1 VTTGGMLE
9 KIKIIELLD
18 TIPFFAAF
26 NAQEKDYV
34 AGLEAQVLRFR
45 PSDIIINEGD
55 IDKAFFVVLK
65 GSVFVSK
72 RKPHDVV
79 LAKLKTGSVFGEIAF
94 VGKRARTTY
103 VIADGDVIALKINL
117 DQINKL
123 KPIVQSKIKDQL
135 IGILADRLNIMND
148 QAKRFA

>member
-1 VTTGGMLE
+1 MME
-9 KIKIIELLD
+9 KSKIVELLE
-18 TIPFFAAF
+18 TIPFFAEF
-26 NAQEKDYV
+26 NAKEKDYV

-45 PSDIIINEGD
+45 PADIIIKEGD
-55 IDKAFFVVLK
+55 IDKAFYVVLK
-65 GSVFVSK
+65 GAVFVSK
-72 RKPHDVV
+72 KKPHDVV
-79 LAKLKTGSVFGEIAF
+79 LAKLRTGSVFGEIAY

-117 DQINKL
+117 SEIDTL
-123 KPIVQSKIKDQL
+123 DPMVQSKIKDQL

>member
-1 VTTGGMLE
+1 MIEKNIILE
-9 KIKIIELLD
+9 LMES
-18 TIPFFAAF
+18 IPFFADF
-26 NAQEKDYV
+26 NQEERKYV
-34 AGLEAQVLRFR
+34 AGLEAQILKFW
-45 PSDIIINEGD
+45 PSDVIIKEGD
-55 IDKAFFVVLK
+55 IDDAFFVVLK
-65 GSVFVSK
+65 GAVFVSK

-117 DQINKL
+117 EQISKL
-123 KPIVQSKIKDQL
+123 KPIIQSKIKDQL
-135 IGILADRLNIMND
+135 IGILADRLDIMND